1 MVFNSTQG
9 VKVKIKKAQTIA
21 GIKYRVTTRDD
32 YTRAERDCV
41 KQIATARRA
50 GNDNRAAELSE
61 AKSFFQKRARGGNT
75 CAICGVTIARGAIHC
90 RIHSRAKKNVIAA
103 PAGLDQTQS
112 EWRKISPNARV
123 SIVTN
128 PLALSGYY
136 TMPVE
141 RVVAKWRDKIS
152 EEKLKAYFV
161 SVWPLARQRG
171 TFLNIKN
178 VDPQHWPVVFELGLA
193 ACSIYSNK
201 AKLPSWLLTL
211 PIHTGPNYILPTHQA
226 ISLMIRRQGGKSFT
240 AAAISK
246 TLGRM
251 KLATPRNE
259 AKHAR
264 KDISRIIA
272 TKGC

>member
-1 MVFNSTQG
+1 MNMVQA
-9 VKVKIKKAQTIA
+9 KAVA
-21 GIKYRVTTRDD
+21 GINAGEIISSREKLESAAKRCIKLAAKYHPD
-32 YTRAERDCV
+32 
-41 KQIATARRA
+41 KNQ
-50 GNDNRAAELSE
+50 SPE
-61 AKSFFQKRARGGNT
+61 AKSKFLELIGARDFFYSRISNS
-75 CAICGVTIARGAIHC
+75 CSVCGVTITRNAIHC
-90 RIHSRAKKNVIAA
+90 RIHSRARKNVIAA
-103 PAGLDQTQS
+103 PTGLDQTQS
-112 EWRKISPNARV
+112 EWRKIPPNARV
-123 SIVTN
+123 SIVTD
-128 PLALSGYY
+128 PLALSGYF

-161 SVWPLARQRG
+161 SVWPLARFRG

-178 VDPQHWPVVFELGLA
+178 VDPQHWPAVFELGLA

-201 AKLPSWLLTL
+201 AKLPAWLLTL
-211 PIHTGPNYILPTHQA
+211 PIHTGPNYILPTHRA

-246 TLGRM
+246 TLERM

-259 AKHAR
+259 AKQAR

-272 TKGC
+272 TKMC